1 MFGVT
6 DSSGSAHQD
15 SIFEILPAG
24 GAAGIASQEAKHED
38 PEEEE
43 DDRINGDLEGE
54 HGDRPASGTA
64 PSSYGAMFGRHDAEP
79 SSGAAIGVDLNVSQ
93 SCVP

>member
-6 DSSGSAHQD
+6 DTSGSARQD

-24 GAAGIASQEAKHED
+24 GTAGIASQEAKDED

-54 HGDRPASGTA
+54 HGDRPASVTRA
-64 PSSYGAMFGRHDAEP
+64 SSYGA
-79 SSGAAIGVDLNVSQ
+79 
-93 SCVP
+93 